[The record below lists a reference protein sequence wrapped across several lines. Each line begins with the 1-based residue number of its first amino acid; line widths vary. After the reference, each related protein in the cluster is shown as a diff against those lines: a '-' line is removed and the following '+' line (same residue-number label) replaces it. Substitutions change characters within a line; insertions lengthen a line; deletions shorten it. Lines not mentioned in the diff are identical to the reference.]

1 MSFILQSELD
11 KPYILK
17 LCQEIKLIKQSKIDW
32 TVEHVLRFASLIK
45 IEDSIK
51 DIITS
56 WEIDGNKLFDD
67 EYLNANLDC
76 LITERNYMPFYKLF
90 YVVNAI
96 LEMTEGKDREPAQ
109 KPSQDFMNYA
119 AAEEAEIDIPEE
131 TVAKLIE

>member
-32 TVEHVLRFASLIK
+32 TVEHVLRFADLIK

-56 WEIDGNKLFDD
+56 WEIDGNKLFDV

-76 LITERNYMPFYKLF
+76 LIT
-90 YVVNAI
+90 
-96 LEMTEGKDREPAQ
+96 
-109 KPSQDFMNYA
+109 
-119 AAEEAEIDIPEE
+119 
-131 TVAKLIE
+131 